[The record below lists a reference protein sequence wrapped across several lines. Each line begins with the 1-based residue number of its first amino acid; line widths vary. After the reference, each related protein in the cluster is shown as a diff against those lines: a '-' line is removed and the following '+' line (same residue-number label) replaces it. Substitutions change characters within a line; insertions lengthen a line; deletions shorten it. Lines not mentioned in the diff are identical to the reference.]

1 MTTICI
7 TTVIITAII
16 AATIITC
23 NISKNSA
30 EVVKHEF
37 NTTTVELKKDLLT
50 IHDLTENI
58 LNTYNMYEVASKEE
72 KGKYIVTHDD
82 VQKLLNNIH
91 DICDEYIC
99 D

>member
-1 MTTICI
+1 MTIICI
-7 TTVIITAII
+7 TAAVITAII

-23 NISKNSA
+23 NISKNNA
-30 EVVKHEF
+30 DIVKNES
-37 NTTTVELKKDLLT
+37 NTITIEIRKDLLT
-50 IHDLTENI
+50 IHDLTENV
-58 LNTYNMYEVASKEE
+58 LNTYNMYEAAPKEE

-91 DICDEYIC
+91 DICDEYLC

>member
-7 TTVIITAII
+7 TAIIIIAII

-23 NISKNSA
+23 NISTNSA
-30 EVVKHEF
+30 EVVKNEF
-37 NTTTVELKKDLLT
+37 NATTIEIKKDLLT
-50 IHDLTENI
+50 IHDLTENV
-58 LNTYNMYEVASKEE
+58 LNTYNMYEVAPKEE
-72 KGKYIVTHDD
+72 KSKYIVTHDD
-82 VQKLLNNIH
+82 VQKLLKNIH